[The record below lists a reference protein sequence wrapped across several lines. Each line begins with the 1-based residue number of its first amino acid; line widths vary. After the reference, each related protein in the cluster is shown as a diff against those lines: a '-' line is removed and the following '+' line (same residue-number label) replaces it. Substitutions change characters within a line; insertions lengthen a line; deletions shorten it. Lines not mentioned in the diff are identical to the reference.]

1 MSNPQIASLSQWSII
16 TTNTKDYY
24 GRLSQAIQNLPHEDV
39 TRANQMIIQA
49 YIDKKRIFVIWNGWS
64 HATASHFVA
73 DLVKTIF
80 GKDPLPGIIQHPC
93 DVECLSDNVPT
104 LTATANDLT
113 DGFDHI
119 FSLPLE
125 AKWSAWDLLL
135 VITWSGNSKNILK
148 AIETARRKWIIVL
161 GFLWFSWGKAKELC
175 DHAVVIE
182 SDDYGVIEDM
192 HSSLMHN
199 ITNHLKIE
207 LAKQSERNDNQMVP
221 TTLIPNTINQAIEG

>member
-1 MSNPQIASLSQWSII
+1 MSNLQTTSLSQWDII
-16 TTNTKDYY
+16 ANNTKDYY

-39 TRANQMIIQA
+39 TKANQIIVQA
-49 YIDKKRIFVIWNGWS
+49 YVDKKRIFVVWNGGS

-80 GKDPLPGIIQHPC
+80 GKNPLLGIAQHPC

-104 LTATANDLT
+104 LTATANDLP

-125 AKWSAWDLLL
+125 AKWSSWDLLL

-148 AIETARRKWIIVL
+148 AIETAKRKWLTVL
-161 GFLWFSWGKAKELC
+161 GFLGFSGGKAKELC
-175 DHAVVIE
+175 DHTVVIE

-207 LAKQSERNDNQMVP
+207 LAKQSERNDKEMIP
-221 TTLIPNTINQAIEG
+221 TTLIPNTVNQPMGN